1 MANNNSYTVHGV
13 PLSSIRN
20 RNEIRVAKFMQA
32 ALEAL
37 EKPELSD
44 EAVMDAYAF
53 ALNMIPARYAQRGT
67 IVLRDPVKNE
77 DIVLAVNEALARVL
91 SNPRDIR
98 SLLENSAPE
107 KARPATAKA
116 AAKTPKPKKA
126 K

>member
-1 MANNNSYTVHGV
+1 MANNNPYTVHGV

-98 SLLENSAPE
+98 SLLENSAPG